1 MNQLKISIQTLGC
14 KVNHHESEK
23 LISDFQTLGYQIASA
38 NESADI
44 CIINS
49 CTVTSVAD
57 AKTRQK
63 IRQAR
68 SKNPNAFV
76 CVIGCMP
83 EVSFDTVSEMQE
95 VDLVIGNKNKE
106 DTAHLIAQ
114 RFPVQN
120 QSAPS
125 SVDMHGSRSRAFL
138 KIEDGCDRY
147 CTYCIIPY
155 ARGPVSSKPTD
166 EVISEVRSC
175 LEAGYLEIVLSGI
188 NLALYGKDLTG
199 SEEKPTS
206 LYDLLLQLTTLENEQ
221 NYRIRLGSL
230 EPTVLT
236 PNEASAIA
244 SIPGICPQFHLS
256 LQSGSNNT
264 LKAMGRNYDTKTYLE
279 TIQSLRRID
288 PNFAIT
294 TDVIVGFP
302 GETDADFEE
311 SLNFVRAACFSK
323 THVFPYSKREGTL
336 AAEMDGQIPDHVKKI
351 RTKMMIEAA
360 NEGAR
365 KFFDGCIGQARN
377 TLIFGHDKQGLIRGL
392 TDNGIDIRFA
402 GADTDTPASNS
413 ITSLTV
419 TRENIY
425 SLE

>member
-1 MNQLKISIQTLGC
+1 MNQLKVSIQTLGC

-23 LISDFQTLGYQIASA
+23 LSSDFRELGYQIVTA
-38 NESADI
+38 NEPADI

-68 SKNPNAFV
+68 SKNQNAFV

-83 EVSFDTVSEMQE
+83 EVAFDTVSEMKE

-106 DTAHLIAQ
+106 DTAHLISQ
-114 RFPVQN
+114 RFPKQN
-120 QSAPS
+120 QSTS
-125 SVDMHGSRSRAFL
+125 QSGDTQNSRSRAFL

-147 CTYCIIPY
+147 CAYCIIPY
-155 ARGPVSSKPTD
+155 ARGPVTSKPAGK
-166 EVISEVRSC
+166 VISDVRSC
-175 LEAGYLEIVLSGI
+175 LDHGYREIVLSGI
-188 NLALYGKDLTG
+188 NLALYGTDLNDTAG
-199 SEEKPTS
+199 KPVT

-221 NYRIRLGSL
+221 SYRIRLGSL

-236 PNEASAIA
+236 PDEACAIA

-256 LQSGSNNT
+256 LQSGSNKT
-264 LKAMGRNYDTKTYLE
+264 LKSMGRNYDTVIFLE
-279 TIQSLRRID
+279 TIRSLRSID

-311 SLNFVRAACFSK
+311 SLNFVRDACFSK

-336 AAEMDGQIPDHVKKI
+336 AASMDGQVSDSVKKA
-351 RTKMMIEAA
+351 RTALMIEAGNA
-360 NEGAR
+360 GAH
-365 KFFDGCIGQARN
+365 KFFDSCLGKKRN
-377 TLIFGHDKQGLIRGL
+377 TLIFGQDKQGLIRGL
-392 TDNGIDIRFA
+392 TDNGVDIRFA
-402 GADTDTPASNS
+402 GTASGTPEDNS
-413 ITSLTV
+413 IIDLAV
-419 TRENIY
+419 TLENI
-425 SLE
+425 SDL